1 MVKYLA
7 GLFILAFSVSA
18 TAQTKTP
25 TQAKTTK
32 TTPAKATAP
41 VVLKSEKE
49 APFCPEFKK
58 VLAAAPTNFDALKGD
73 TIRKTKSIII
83 ASNISLPGM
92 AANRISYDKSVN
104 QTFYRAFL
112 EGTGNVA
119 TVKQKFE
126 GLKTKIKGC
135 LNGKWTEKNK
145 ESETK
150 TSYTRLFILSE
161 NPQDAKTKDYKG
173 LVIEIEVEY
182 EVGTDTEYDISI
194 TITNYK

>member
-7 GLFILAFSVSA
+7 GLLLLAFSVNA

-25 TQAKTTK
+25 TQSKSKTTP
-32 TTPAKATAP
+32 PAKATTPPA
-41 VVLKSEKE
+41 KAEKE
-49 APFCPEFKK
+49 PPFCPEFKK

-92 AANRISYDKSVN
+92 SANRISHDKSVN

-112 EGTGNVA
+112 EGTGNLA
-119 TVKQKFE
+119 TVKLKFE

-135 LNGKWTEKNK
+135 LSGKWAEKNK
-145 ESETK
+145 ESESK
-150 TSYTRLFILSE
+150 TLYTRLFIISE
-161 NPQDAKTKDYKG
+161 NPQDPKTKDYKG

-182 EVGTDTEYDISI
+182 EVGAANEYDISI
-194 TITNYK
+194 TVANYK